1 MMDNELALSNARR
14 ECAIQKL
21 FKHDNVVE
29 LYEYTENED
38 EFVLFM
44 EYANDPNYFDRK
56 IFDVR
61 NAQILLMFVQE
72 HTPIKN

>member
-1 MMDNELALSNARR
+1 MARK

-21 FKHDNVVE
+21 FDHDNVVK

-44 EYANDPNYFDRK
+44 EYANEPNYFDRK
-56 IFDVR
+56 ICE
-61 NAQILLMFVQE
+61 E
-72 HTPIKN
+72 HTPITN

>member
-1 MMDNELALSNARR
+1 MARK

-21 FKHDNVVE
+21 FDHDNVVK

-56 IFDVR
+56 ICEVITIK
-61 NAQILLMFVQE
+61 ILLMLLYL
-72 HTPIKN
+72 